1 METKYIQVIL
11 PLRLE
16 WEPCYSLPED
26 DIFLQEQK
34 HILKI
39 GNRIKVKFAGR
50 NYIAVVS
57 ALNITPDIDIS
68 RIENVLELDT
78 GLESVS
84 EEEIEFWRFIA
95 SYYLCTVGEVYK
107 AAYPAS
113 RTSSEQTRLRVK
125 ERNKR
130 LRNKEIE
137 LWKARIARLSARLT
151 AKDKA
156 LDKRHREDIQAR
168 LLKER
173 KAIAKDLADA
183 QKRLSELSGSLLA
196 HEAPPLQLHN
206 YKRHQTLD
214 KAFNLCK
221 PVLLKSSERYEI
233 YKNLA
238 AEVLSKGKN
247 VLLLVPEIALAKRL
261 QSILEERFADTLKIH
276 HSEETATQRRR
287 VLETINSGK
296 AYILLSTRSGIFLP
310 FQNLGLIII
319 DSEQSPFHKQSDS
332 SPRYNSRDAAVMLG
346 KIHGAKVLLGSSSPS
361 LESLLNVKTGKYSLV
376 EDGFKND
383 CKEDGSIE
391 DSSKQNGK
399 KDVSKKEDGS
409 KENGKEECLKE
420 DGIKKGF
427 KEENKEDSEGGEKD
441 NLKNIAEESLIIDT
455 SAEKRKNGMLG
466 CLSRKL
472 IQELKKG
479 KVALIRR
486 FEKMEEL
493 NATLQQVFPGD
504 TDRFHIFSIF
514 EASKSD
520 LSGYD
525 IIALLSADA
534 LFRSEDF
541 RSDERAFQF
550 LNFLKSECG
559 RVIIQTS
566 TPKHQVFSLKTAETL
581 LAERRQ
587 FSLPPYTR
595 LIDVLVPEYGKFEN
609 LPQLLSRRLRKLG
622 FAATDAIGRSD
633 RKAMI
638 RITLNRDSQLSAKKE
653 ALRTAVEAFRTEHK
667 LRSNI
672 SFDVDPY

>member
-26 DIFLQEQK
+26 DIFSQEQK
-34 HILKI
+34 LVPKI
-39 GNRIKVKFAGR
+39 GDRIKVKFAGR

-57 ALNITPDIDIS
+57 ALNVKPDIDIS
-68 RIENVLELDT
+68 RIESVLEFDT

-113 RTSSEQTRLRVK
+113 RTSSEQTRLRVE

-130 LRNKEIE
+130 LKNKEIE
-137 LWKARIARLSARLT
+137 LWKVRIARLSARLT

-168 LLKER
+168 LIKER
-173 KAIAKDLADA
+173 QTIAKDLAEA
-183 QKRLSELSGSLLA
+183 QKRLLKLSESPHA
-196 HEAPPLQLHN
+196 APPLQLHS
-206 YKRHQTLD
+206 YKQNQALD
-214 KAFNLCK
+214 KAFNLGK
-221 PVLLKSSERYEI
+221 PVLLKSYERYEI

-238 AEVLSKGKN
+238 AETLSKGKN
-247 VLLLVPEIALAKRL
+247 ILLLVPEIALTKRL
-261 QSILEERFADTLKIH
+261 QSILEESFADTLKIH
-276 HSEETATQRRR
+276 HSEETPTQRRK
-287 VLETINSGK
+287 VFETINSGK

-310 FQNLGLIII
+310 FKNLGLVII
-319 DSEQSPFHKQSDS
+319 DSEQSPFHKQSDI
-332 SPRYNSRDAAVMLG
+332 SPRYNGRDAAVMLG
-346 KIHGAKVLLGSSSPS
+346 RIHGAKVLLGSSSPS
-361 LESLLNVKTGKYSLV
+361 LESLLNVKTDKYSFV
-376 EDGFKND
+376 EDRF
-383 CKEDGSIE
+383 
-391 DSSKQNGK
+391 
-399 KDVSKKEDGS
+399 KEDGS
-409 KENGKEECLKE
+409 K
-420 DGIKKGF
+420 D
-427 KEENKEDSEGGEKD
+427 
-441 NLKNIAEESLIIDT
+441 IAGDPQIINT
-455 SAEKRKNGMLG
+455 AAEKRKNGMIG

-472 IQELKKG
+472 IQKLSKG
-479 KVALIRR
+479 KVALIRG
-486 FEKMEEL
+486 FEKTEEVK
-493 NATLQQVFPGD
+493 ATLMQVFPSD

-514 EASKSD
+514 EASKND

-525 IIALLSADA
+525 TIALLSADA

-550 LNFLKSECG
+550 LNFLKSECS

-566 TPKHQVFSLKTAETL
+566 TPKHQVFSLKSAETL
-581 LAERRQ
+581 LAERQQ

-595 LIDVLVPEYGKFEN
+595 LIDVLVPEHDKFEN
-609 LPQLLSRRLRKLG
+609 LPPLLSRRLRKLG
-622 FAATDAIGRSD
+622 FTATDAIRRSD
-633 RKAMI
+633 GKVLI
-638 RITLNRDSQLSAKKE
+638 RITLNRDSQLSVKKD

-667 LRSNI
+667 LRINI

>member
-26 DIFLQEQK
+26 DIFPQEQK

-39 GNRIKVKFAGR
+39 GSRIKVKFAGR

-57 ALNITPDIDIS
+57 ALNVTPDIDIS
-68 RIENVLELDT
+68 RIESVLELNT

-113 RTSSEQTRLRVK
+113 RTSSEQTRLRVE

-137 LWKARIARLSARLT
+137 LWKARINRLSARLA

-168 LLKER
+168 LIKER
-173 KAIAKDLADA
+173 KAIAKELTEA
-183 QKRLSELSGSLLA
+183 QKRLLKLSESPHA
-196 HEAPPLQLHN
+196 APPLQLHS
-206 YKRHQTLD
+206 YKQNQTLD
-214 KAFNLCK
+214 EAFNLCK

-233 YKNLA
+233 YKNLV
-238 AEVLSKGKN
+238 AETLSKGKN
-247 VLLLVPEIALAKRL
+247 ILLLVPEIALAKRL
-261 QSILEERFADTLKIH
+261 QSILEESFADTLKIH

-287 VLETINSGK
+287 VFETINSGK

-310 FQNLGLIII
+310 FKNLGLIII

-346 KIHGAKVLLGSSSPS
+346 KIHGAKVLLGSVSPS
-361 LESLLNVKTGKYSLV
+361 LESLLNVKTGKYSFV
-376 EDGFKND
+376 EDGSKND

-409 KENGKEECLKE
+409 KEKDKEECLKE

-441 NLKNIAEESLIIDT
+441 NLKNIAVEPQIIDT
-455 SAEKRKNGMLG
+455 AAEKRKNGMLG

-472 IQELKKG
+472 IQELSKG
-479 KVALIRR
+479 KVALIRG

-566 TPKHQVFSLKTAETL
+566 TPKHQVFSLKSAETL

-595 LIDVLVPEYGKFEN
+595 LIDVLVPECDKFEN
-609 LPQLLSRRLRKLG
+609 LTQLLSRRLQKLG

-633 RKAMI
+633 GKALI

>member
-26 DIFLQEQK
+26 DIFPQEQK

-39 GNRIKVKFAGR
+39 GSRIKVKFAGR

-57 ALNITPDIDIS
+57 ALNVTPDIDIS
-68 RIENVLELDT
+68 RIESVLELNT

-113 RTSSEQTRLRVK
+113 RTSSEQTRLRVE

-137 LWKARIARLSARLT
+137 LWKTRINRLSARLA

-168 LLKER
+168 LIKER
-173 KAIAKDLADA
+173 KAIAKELTEAK
-183 QKRLSELSGSLLA
+183 KRLLKLSESPHA
-196 HEAPPLQLHN
+196 APPLQLHS
-206 YKRHQTLD
+206 YKQNQALD
-214 KAFNLCK
+214 EAFNLGK

-247 VLLLVPEIALAKRL
+247 ILLLVPEIALAKRL
-261 QSILEERFADTLKIH
+261 QSILEESFTDTLKIH

-287 VLETINSGK
+287 VFETINSGK

-310 FQNLGLIII
+310 FKNLGLIII

-332 SPRYNSRDAAVMLG
+332 SPRYYSRDAAVMLG
-346 KIHGAKVLLGSSSPS
+346 KIHGAKVLLGSVSPS
-361 LESLLNVKTGKYSLV
+361 LESLLNVKTGKYSFV
-376 EDGFKND
+376 
-383 CKEDGSIE
+383 
-391 DSSKQNGK
+391 
-399 KDVSKKEDGS
+399 EDGS
-409 KENGKEECLKE
+409 KESGKE
-420 DGIKKGF
+420 DGF
-427 KEENKEDSEGGEKD
+427 KEENIKEDKEDGGKEGKKD
-441 NLKNIAEESLIIDT
+441 NLKNIAVEPQIIDT
-455 SAEKRKNGMLG
+455 AAEKRKNGMLG

-472 IQELKKG
+472 IQELSKG
-479 KVALIRR
+479 KVALIRG

-534 LFRSEDF
+534 LFRSEEF

-566 TPKHQVFSLKTAETL
+566 TPKHQVFTLKSAETL

-595 LIDVLVPEYGKFEN
+595 LIDVLVPEYDKFEN
-609 LPQLLSRRLRKLG
+609 FPQLLSRRLQKLG
-622 FAATDAIGRSD
+622 FAATDAIHRGD
-633 RKAMI
+633 GKAMI

-653 ALRTAVEAFRTEHK
+653 ALRAAVEAFRTEHK

>member
-26 DIFLQEQK
+26 DIFRQEQK

-57 ALNITPDIDIS
+57 ALNVTPDIDIS
-68 RIENVLELDT
+68 RIESVLELDT
-78 GLESVS
+78 GLESLS

-113 RTSSEQTRLRVK
+113 RTSSEQTRLRVE
-125 ERNKR
+125 ERNKH
-130 LRNKEIE
+130 LRKKEIE
-137 LWKARIARLSARLT
+137 LWKARIARLSARLA

-168 LLKER
+168 LLEER
-173 KAIAKDLADA
+173 KAIAKELTEA
-183 QKRLSELSGSLLA
+183 QKRLLKLSESPHAS
-196 HEAPPLQLHN
+196 PPLQLHS
-206 YKRHQTLD
+206 YKQNQALD
-214 KAFNLCK
+214 KAFNLGK

-238 AEVLSKGKN
+238 AETLSKSKN

-261 QSILEERFADTLKIH
+261 QSILEESFADTLKIH

-287 VLETINSGK
+287 VFDAINSGK

-310 FQNLGLIII
+310 FKNLGLIII
-319 DSEQSPFHKQSDS
+319 DSEHSPFHKQSDS

-361 LESLLNVKTGKYSLV
+361 LESLLNVKTGKYSFV
-376 EDGFKND
+376 ED
-383 CKEDGSIE
+383 CKEE
-391 DSSKQNGK
+391 
-399 KDVSKKEDGS
+399 
-409 KENGKEECLKE
+409 
-420 DGIKKGF
+420 GF
-427 KEENKEDSEGGEKD
+427 KDIAKEPR
-441 NLKNIAEESLIIDT
+441 IIDT
-455 SAEKRKNGMLG
+455 AAEKRKNGMLG

-479 KVALIRR
+479 KIALIRG
-486 FEKMEEL
+486 FEKTEEVK
-493 NATLQQVFPGD
+493 ATLMQVFPGY
-504 TDRFHIFSIF
+504 TERFHIFSIF
-514 EASKSD
+514 EASKRD

-566 TPKHQVFSLKTAETL
+566 SPKHQVFSLKSTETL
-581 LAERRQ
+581 LVERRQ

-595 LIDVLVPEYGKFEN
+595 LIDMLVPECDKFEN
-609 LPQLLSRRLRKLG
+609 LTQLLSRRLQKLG

-633 RKAMI
+633 GKALI

-653 ALRTAVEAFRTEHK
+653 TLRTAVEAFRTEHK